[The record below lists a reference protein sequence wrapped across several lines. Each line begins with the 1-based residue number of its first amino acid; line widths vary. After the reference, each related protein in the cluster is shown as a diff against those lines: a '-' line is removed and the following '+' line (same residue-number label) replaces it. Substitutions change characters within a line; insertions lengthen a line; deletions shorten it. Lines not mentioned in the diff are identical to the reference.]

1 VTARVAS
8 VLLALAAA
16 AAVVA
21 FAFTRPP
28 AQTVL
33 VTPAHLASARPL
45 RYLGVV
51 SSDLPEFDQAIGRHV
66 NLTGHFVSWGQP
78 LPAAALAD
86 ASQLG
91 AGALIELEPRTT
103 RHVPVSLASIAGGHQ
118 DSYLRSLAR
127 QLASAR
133 GPLMISFAPEAN
145 GNWYSWSGRG
155 PEAAQFVAA
164 WRHVHQ
170 VLGVRGTRLTWVW
183 QLATGFP
190 GSVPLPRLWPG
201 AAYVDVVGLDGYYA
215 RPGETF
221 ASIFTPNIAAIRRV
235 TSRPVF
241 LSEVAVGPTSRPAT
255 SIPDLFAGIRR
266 YHLLGLVWFD
276 EDQHGA
282 LYRQDWRLEDDP
294 AALTAFR
301 RAISRRHISGE

>member
-8 VLLALAAA
+8 VILALAAA

-28 AQTVL
+28 ARTVL
-33 VTPAHLASARPL
+33 VTPAHLASVKPL

-51 SSDLPEFDQAIGRHV
+51 SSQLPEFDKAIGRHV

-78 LPAAALAD
+78 LPLAALAD
-86 ASQLG
+86 TAQLG
-91 AGALIELEPRTT
+91 AGALIELEPRTPG
-103 RHVPVSLASIAGGHQ
+103 HVPVSLASIAAGHQ

-127 QLASAR
+127 QLATAHA
-133 GPLMISFAPEAN
+133 PVMVSFAPEAN
-145 GNWYSWSGRG
+145 GNWYSWSGHG
-155 PEAAQFVAA
+155 AAAAQFVAA

-170 VLGVRGTRLTWVW
+170 VLGSRGARLTWVW

-201 AAYVDVVGLDGYYA
+201 SAYVDVVGLDGYYA
-215 RPGETF
+215 KAGETF

-235 TSRPVF
+235 TNRPVL
-241 LSEVAVGPTSRPAT
+241 LSEVAVGPTSQPAA
-255 SIPDLFAGIRR
+255 SIRNLFAGIRQ

-276 EDQHGA
+276 EDQHGG

-294 AALTAFR
+294 AALAAFR
-301 RAISRRHISGE
+301 RAVSRRGISGT